1 MRDLKAEKIRFI
13 KSAEES
19 LVLKDMES
27 YQISMEAI
35 DRAIAAEDK
44 LEMLENECDM
54 CKNDKQAMA
63 IDRIKD
69 LSEQI
74 VSLQTVVKAA
84 QEVFKQIDLRTH
96 TLGLDMSNY
105 HAVSIRVKPGDAGK
119 DYWESVWAYN
129 KALVAYEAVAEKE
142 ENI

>member
-1 MRDLKAEKIRFI
+1 
-13 KSAEES
+13 
-19 LVLKDMES
+19 
-27 YQISMEAI
+27 
-35 DRAIAAEDK
+35 
-44 LEMLENECDM
+44 
-54 CKNDKQAMA
+54 MA

-105 HAVSIRVKPGDAGK
+105 HAISIQVKPGDAGK